1 MARCPPPPQLLRNA
15 PPPSTGI
22 QIIWRDLN
30 WEMLRVKIPPPPGR
44 GGGRSRLRI
53 LSLPACRRAL
63 LALLHCVLRDGES
76 VISLFL

>member
-30 WEMLRVKIPPPPGR
+30 WEMLRVKIPPPPGGA
-44 GGGRSRLRI
+44 GGGAEPTSNPLPSCMPSRL
-53 LSLPACRRAL
+53 ACSSAL
-63 LALLHCVLRDGES
+63 RVA
-76 VISLFL
+76 